1 MSTQTNQTS
10 ELPWDRRPVTSRD
23 MAILIG
29 ILILACIGGAALI
42 AFSIRGQSETAV
54 TDETG
59 PRTSYL
65 LSNR

>member
-29 ILILACIGGAALI
+29 ILILACIGGAAN
-42 AFSIRGQSETAV
+42 
-54 TDETG
+54 
-59 PRTSYL
+59 YL
-65 LSNR
+65 FNSRPVGDNRD